1 MKLHV
6 LMMIGLI
13 LALMTL
19 KPVLCRAQAEIAPD
33 HYNATGIDPVTL
45 SGNAVEAN
53 REAKDFHGTFTLPF
67 DVRYAGLTLLAGTYR
82 FSIHALGQKDALALI
97 TKGDATQV
105 QVRMKIQSRS
115 GTLNALLVE
124 HEGQKRTLKAISLKN
139 PGIMLYLQA
148 EQPRN
153 LAENTELVPISYTTL
168 NGVAN

>member
-19 KPVLCRAQAEIAPD
+19 KPMLCRAQAEVAPD
-33 HYNATGIDPVTL
+33 HYNATGIDPGTL
-45 SGNAVEAN
+45 SGNVVEAN

-67 DVRYAGLTLLAGTYR
+67 DVRYAGITLSAGTYF
-82 FSIHALGQKDALALI
+82 FSIHTLGKREALALI

-105 QVRMKIQSRS
+105 QARMKVQSRR
-115 GTLNALLVE
+115 GALNALLVE
-124 HEGQKRTLKAISLKN
+124 HKGQKRTLKAISLKN

-148 EQPRN
+148 EPRN
-153 LAENTELVPISYTTL
+153 LAENTEFVPISYTTP